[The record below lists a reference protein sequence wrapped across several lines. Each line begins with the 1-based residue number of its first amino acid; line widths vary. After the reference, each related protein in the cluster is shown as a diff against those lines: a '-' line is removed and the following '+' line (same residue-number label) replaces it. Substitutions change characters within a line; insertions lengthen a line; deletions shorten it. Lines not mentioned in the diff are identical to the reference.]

1 MFIRWLLSIVFI
13 LHGSTSFTQVQ
24 IQDPLSGRLLSVSK
38 YGGINGNPFL
48 SDQWMM
54 GNVTQKQGKYTNLE
68 LKYDAFS
75 NTLYFNKN
83 GELFEF
89 QDEVISFLLMPNK
102 KEESKHQ
109 LFVKGLES
117 GDFGKNQFVQVLYNG
132 RIGMYK
138 LTMVF
143 VSEMNKINEGV
154 VKTFQKSERYY
165 FKVNDRLELIRL
177 NKKDVMAF
185 LTDRSA
191 EVENYATAAG
201 LSFKKESDIVRILEY
216 YASLKKA
223 QL

>member
-1 MFIRWLLSIVFI
+1 MIIRWIISIVFI
-13 LHGSTSFTQVQ
+13 LFGSTLFAQVQ
-24 IQDPLSGRLLSVSK
+24 IQDPLSGKILSVSK

-48 SDQWMM
+48 SDQWMT
-54 GNVTQKQGKYTNLE
+54 GDVNLKQGKYTNLE

-102 KEESKHQ
+102 KEESKQQ

-117 GDFGKNQFVQVLYNG
+117 RDFGKNQFVQVLQNG
-132 RIGMYK
+132 TIGFYK

-165 FKVNDRLELIRL
+165 FKVNERLEMIRF
-177 NKKDVMAF
+177 NKKDILDFFA
-185 LTDRSA
+185 DRSA
-191 EVENYATAAG
+191 AVEKYATSAD
-201 LSFKKESDIVRILEY
+201 LSFKKEADIVKILAY
-216 YASLKKA
+216 YNSLK
-223 QL
+223 

>member
-1 MFIRWLLSIVFI
+1 MFIRWIFSIVFI
-13 LHGSTSFTQVQ
+13 FLVAVASAQVQ
-24 IQDPLSGRLLSVSK
+24 IQDPLSGKILSVSK

-48 SDQWMM
+48 FEKWME
-54 GNVTQKQGKYTNLE
+54 GEVILKQGKYINLQ

-89 QDEVISFLLMPNK
+89 QDEVISFLLMPDK

-109 LFVKGLES
+109 LFVKGLEA
-117 GDFGKNQFVQVLYNG
+117 GDLRKNQFVQVLHNG
-132 RIGMYK
+132 RIGLYK
-138 LTMVF
+138 LTVVF

-165 FKVNDRLELIRL
+165 FKVNDRLELIRF

-185 LTDRSA
+185 LADRSA

-201 LSFKKESDIVRILEY
+201 LSFKKELDIVKILEFHN
-216 YASLKKA
+216 SLK
-223 QL
+223 

>member
-1 MFIRWLLSIVFI
+1 MFIRCIFSIVFI
-13 LHGSTSFTQVQ
+13 LSGSVSFTQVQ
-24 IQDPLSGRLLSVSK
+24 IQDPLSGKLLSVSK
-38 YGGINGNPFL
+38 YGGISGNPFL
-48 SDQWMM
+48 SDQWMLGEVIM
-54 GNVTQKQGKYTNLE
+54 KQGKYTNLE

-75 NTLYFNKN
+75 NTLYFNRN

-109 LFVKGLES
+109 MFVKGLES
-117 GDFGKNQFVQVLYNG
+117 GDLGKNQFVQTLYNG
-132 RIGMYK
+132 RIGLYK
-138 LTMVF
+138 LTVVF

-165 FKVNDRLELIRL
+165 LKVNDRLESIRF
-177 NKKDVMAF
+177 NKKDIMVF
-185 LTDRSA
+185 LADQSA

-201 LSFKKESDIVRILEY
+201 LSFKKEADVVKILEF